1 MNTLSE
7 EDYNYLLLLIMSL
20 NKQYY
25 KLKEKQLNYPKKVK
39 LISSKK

>member
-20 NKQYY
+20 NRQYC